1 MHCNSLVYKNH
12 NNYFTL
18 KSKSI
23 KMENKPCLFQR
34 NGRLEKGVIKRVD
47 FKSSKV
53 VVSFYE
59 GKCGRTLDLND
70 IIIEEETEKDSAMTG
85 ERAAGGQFLEKNYF
99 FNKKIFVILIFMM
112 LFVLTVYAI
121 FNYYKVTFNLL

>member
-1 MHCNSLVYKNH
+1 
-12 NNYFTL
+12 
-18 KSKSI
+18 
-23 KMENKPCLFQR
+23 MENKPCLFQR

-70 IIIEEETEKDSAMTG
+70 IIIEEETEKDSEMTG
-85 ERAAGGQFLEKNYF
+85 ERAADGQFLEKNNF
-99 FNKKIFVILIFMM
+99 FNKKIFVILICMM